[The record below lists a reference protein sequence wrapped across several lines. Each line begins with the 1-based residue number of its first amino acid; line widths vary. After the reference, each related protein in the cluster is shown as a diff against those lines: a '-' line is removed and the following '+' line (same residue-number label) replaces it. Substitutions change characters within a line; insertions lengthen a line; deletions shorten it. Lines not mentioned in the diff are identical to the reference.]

1 MSTFIPLVPFLPVR
15 DDFHPKRNQA
25 RQKLATLPTGRF
37 KDLSSDVYYELARRY
52 PEFKEE
58 VRHMHWTRPSCWL
71 MPLHQAP
78 DAPTSAVSAGS
89 AYDDF
94 PSPDFPRNGRT
105 SEDRGN
111 DSGYGGST
119 PGASTGDTYS
129 RRKPSQDIYAGS
141 DRRRPSQDTTLGRRP
156 SESASVTSGGDAQS
170 ATAGMGMIIPNKS
183 TIAEEEIEVPYG
195 RDSNMT
201 ARNRNGGGLS
211 DSERDQEDDL
221 SPRSPPE
228 RALGGLSGLSARL
241 QQADDGED
249 YYDRASF
256 GRQSVASD
264 RSAGGGSKTLGGRTS
279 VAGDEERVRREYE
292 FKIATM
298 QKRIAGLE
306 RDLEDVQDR
315 EQKWAD
321 GENRVRTMEQEL
333 NELRRVSVGQASSDA
348 AMSIDIIF
356 ASELKRRVPRCCRY
370 SRNWTL

>member
-1 MSTFIPLVPFLPVR
+1 MILTLPTAVPFLPVR

-58 VRHMHWTRPSCWL
+58 VYTPTGHVSLRLLILSA
-71 MPLHQAP
+71 QVP
-78 DAPTSAVSAGS
+78 DAPNSAMSAGS
-89 AYDDF
+89 TYDDF
-94 PSPDFPRNGRT
+94 PSPDFPRNGRA

-119 PGASTGDTYS
+119 PGTSAGDAYS
-129 RRKPSQDIYAGS
+129 RRKPSQDVYTGS

-183 TIAEEEIEVPYG
+183 TIAEEDIEVPYG
-195 RDSNMT
+195 RDSNVT
-201 ARNRNGGGLS
+201 ARNRTGGGLS
-211 DSERDQEDDL
+211 DSERDLEDDV

-228 RALGGLSGLSARL
+228 RGLGGLSGLSARL
-241 QQADDGED
+241 QQADESED
-249 YYDRASF
+249 YYDRTSY

-264 RSAGGGSKTLGGRTS
+264 RSAGGGSKMLAGGGRSS
-279 VAGDEERVRREYE
+279 VGGSDDRVRKEYE
-292 FKIATM
+292 LKIATM
-298 QKRIAGLE
+298 QTRITSLE

-315 EQKWAD
+315 EQRWQD
-321 GENRVRTMEQEL
+321 GETRVRAMEQEL
-333 NELRRVSVGQASSDA
+333 DELRRVRSGNLRLCGSV
-348 AMSIDIIF
+348 
-356 ASELKRRVPRCCRY
+356 
-370 SRNWTL
+370 